1 MQATPALPEPVR
13 YLALGD
19 SYTKGEGVRSSQSFP
34 VQLVDSLKKSGV
46 QVSSIRIIAQTGWTT
61 KKLNDAI
68 EAAGLEDTFNMV
80 SLLIGVN
87 NQFQGRSIVEYQSGF
102 EALARKAIQLAGGK
116 KERVFI
122 ISIPDYGFTPF
133 GTDKQY
139 LITPQID
146 VFNQVN
152 KEISD
157 SLGLTYFDITDI
169 SREGLGEP
177 TLLASDGLHPSA
189 IMYKRWVDL
198 IVGEVVKKV
207 QSTEY

>member
-1 MQATPALPEPVR
+1 M
-13 YLALGD
+13 
-19 SYTKGEGVRSSQSFP
+19 
-34 VQLVDSLKKSGV
+34 
-46 QVSSIRIIAQTGWTT
+46 RIIAQTGWTT

-68 EAAGLEDTFNMV
+68 EAAGLEDTFNLV

-87 NQFQGRSIVEYQSGF
+87 NQFQGRTIIEYQSDF
-102 EALARKAIQLAGGK
+102 EALARKAIKLAGGK

-189 IMYKRWVDL
+189 IMYKKWVDL
-198 IVGEVVKKV
+198 MVGEVVKKV
-207 QSTEY
+207 LSTKY